1 VARSNAPRVLV
12 LGAQRSGTTWTAQ
25 ILGAT
30 RGAQLFVEPDNCALS
45 NYALKAACHLGFDP
59 VLGADDVAPTRYEHL
74 WRALFDGGRPRRVRG
89 GNWIARRLLDGMT
102 TDERWAVSQ
111 RDAPRLSPKRR
122 LGVALSQAPRVDP
135 ARPVVVKSVNANLA
149 LDWVVTR
156 WRPTPVW
163 VRRHPLDAVASR
175 LPLPIVPRANDLWRE
190 LQAARGV
197 PPWCPPPPEDHGRVP
212 AAAWLTGLMSSTCQH
227 FAASND
233 DVIVVHHEALCRDP
247 MAEFPALAH
256 RVGLEWTD
264 RAEAVLAASNQ
275 PGEGWS
281 TQRVAAEQ
289 PGRWRTRLTAEEQ
302 ELAATWLAKFPI
314 AEDYPELASIR

>member
-1 VARSNAPRVLV
+1 L
-12 LGAQRSGTTWTAQ
+12 
-25 ILGAT
+25 
-30 RGAQLFVEPDNCALS
+30 
-45 NYALKAACHLGFDP
+45 
-59 VLGADDVAPTRYEHL
+59 
-74 WRALFDGGRPRRVRG
+74 RG
-89 GNWIARRLLDGMT
+89 GNQIARRLLDGMT

-111 RDAPRLSPKRR
+111 RDAPRLAPMRR

-175 LPLPIVPRANDLWRE
+175 LDLPILPRANDLWRE
-190 LQAARGV
+190 LLAARGV
-197 PPWCPPPPEDHGRVP
+197 PPWCPPPPEGDGQVP
-212 AAAWLTGLMSSTCQH
+212 AAAWLTGLMTSTCQH

-233 DVIVVHHEALCRDP
+233 DVIVVHHEALCRNP

-264 RAEAVLAASNQ
+264 RAEAVLAAANQ

-281 TQRVAAEQ
+281 TQRVAAAQ

-302 ELAATWLAKFPI
+302 ALAASWLAKFPI
-314 AEDYPELASIR
+314 GEDYPELASIRR

>member
-1 VARSNAPRVLV
+1 MTSMC
-12 LGAQRSGTTWTAQ
+12 QR
-25 ILGAT
+25 
-30 RGAQLFVEPDNCALS
+30 
-45 NYALKAACHLGFDP
+45 
-59 VLGADDVAPTRYEHL
+59 
-74 WRALFDGGRPRRVRG
+74 
-89 GNWIARRLLDGMT
+89 
-102 TDERWAVSQ
+102 
-111 RDAPRLSPKRR
+111 
-122 LGVALSQAPRVDP
+122 
-135 ARPVVVKSVNANLA
+135 
-149 LDWVVTR
+149 
-156 WRPTPVW
+156 
-163 VRRHPLDAVASR
+163 
-175 LPLPIVPRANDLWRE
+175 
-190 LQAARGV
+190 
-197 PPWCPPPPEDHGRVP
+197 
-212 AAAWLTGLMSSTCQH
+212 

-247 MAEFPALAH
+247 KAEFPALAH